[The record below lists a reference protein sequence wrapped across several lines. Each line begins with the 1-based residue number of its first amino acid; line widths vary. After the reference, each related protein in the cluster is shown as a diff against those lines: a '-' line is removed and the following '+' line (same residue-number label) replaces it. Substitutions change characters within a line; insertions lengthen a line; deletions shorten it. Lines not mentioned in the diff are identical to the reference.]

1 MQKNLNKI
9 YNEDVLEGIKKI
21 SDKLIVR
28 WRNRELKKVK
38 IVLPFLM

>member
-28 WRNRELKKVK
+28 WRNRELKKLK